1 MRVTRP
7 VLRRMRVRQM
17 RRPRRLRR
25 VAQLQPGS
33 VRRVARP
40 AGARWRGVRLPRVR
54 EPVTAQAVRDA
65 VDELT
70 RWLPAAQALTTQPD
84 ADGTRG
90 RGPPASRPPWNGAA
104 AMVLLDAVEGTRRLE
119 AAWRSGHRRP
129 VAAIGAVLASI
140 VRLSYGLPD
149 CPPREHDQQNRPLPC
164 RCQRCE
170 AVRSFSRWTVAILQL
185 PAVDQEERPLRVPS
199 PCPYCLFPM
208 LRVFP
213 RSGRVACL
221 RGAGACADG
230 DGNPPTGLMGRSQM
244 DGSPVVAW
252 ADGLVT

>member
-1 MRVTRP
+1 
-7 VLRRMRVRQM
+7 MRVRPM
-17 RRPRRLRR
+17 RRPRSLGR

-90 RGPPASRPPWNGAA
+90 GGQPASRPPWNGAA
-104 AMVLLDAVEGTRRLE
+104 AMVLLDAVEGARQLE
-119 AAWRSGHRRP
+119 ASWRSGHRRP
-129 VAAIGAVLASI
+129 VSATGAVLASI

-164 RCQRCE
+164 RCERCE
-170 AVRSFSRWTVAILQL
+170 AVRAVSGWTTAILYL
-185 PAVDQEERPLRVPS
+185 PAVDEADRPQHVPGLR
-199 PCPYCLFPM
+199 PYCKFGM
-208 LRVFP
+208 R
-213 RSGRVACL
+213 RARL
-221 RGAGACADG
+221 RGRKAEC
-230 DGNPPTGLMGRSQM
+230 PPA
-244 DGSPVVAW
+244 P
-252 ADGLVT
+252 